1 MVFYLAIAVAT
12 VALAALVRLEPER
25 MDACRQTSGSFGKDK
40 DAQPGVCGKQNEGAL
55 GYVDTG
61 VRLCACRGY
70 GAKGVSRRQ
79 ACNMLCLFSIFTILF
94 AVSACRL
101 NVGND
106 YAKYV
111 EFMHLIACG
120 AVNYVPTEV
129 GFNVLVAALYRLSGS
144 ENFLLV
150 FGVFAFFTIGLF
162 LKAMYEQSD
171 SFGWS
176 FFLFMAFGFYF
187 STFNTVRYY
196 LALALAL
203 YAVKYVLKREWGKFL
218 LAVLVG
224 AAFHKSMFVVI
235 LLYPLA
241 ALAWKKWQLALMA
254 LFCTTFFFMQDF
266 YLRAVVF
273 LYPSYED
280 TEYLEGGVSWFN
292 ILRCAGVLALS
303 FLYYRQAVEGSRRN
317 RFYFFCNLGA
327 LVLYTCC
334 SFLPIITRIG
344 YYLNMTQIL
353 FIPAILVK
361 IKDRR
366 QRRFWS
372 VAVALAAAGYFALYL
387 MRAGQDG
394 IRVLPY
400 RTFMFHEMV
409 PILSDVN

>member
-1 MVFYLAIAVAT
+1 MFFYLMIAVGT
-12 VALAALVRLEPER
+12 VTLASFVRTVPVYGR
-25 MDACRQTSGSFGKDK
+25 T
-40 DAQPGVCGKQNEGAL
+40 
-55 GYVDTG
+55 
-61 VRLCACRGY
+61 GY
-70 GAKGVSRRQ
+70 GGTGGSRQ
-79 ACNMLCLFSIFTILF
+79 QVYNMLCLFSVFLILF

-111 EFMHLIACG
+111 EFMHLIACDFF
-120 AVNYVPTEV
+120 NYVPTET
-129 GFNVLVAALYRLSGS
+129 GFNVLVAVLYRLAGD

-203 YAVKYVLKREWGKFL
+203 YSVKYVLKKEWGKFL
-218 LAVLVG
+218 FFVLLG
-224 AAFHKSMFVVI
+224 STFHKSMLVVI
-235 LLYPLA
+235 PLYLLA
-241 ALAWKKWQLALMA
+241 ALSWKKWQLAGMA
-254 LFCTTFFFMQDF
+254 LFCTTFFYLQDF
-266 YLRAVVF
+266 YLKVVVF

-280 TEYLEGGVSWFN
+280 TEYLEGSISWFN
-292 ILRCAGVLALS
+292 ILRCLGVLVFAA
-303 FLYYRQAVEGSRRN
+303 LYYKQAVAGSRRN

-344 YYLNMTQIL
+344 YYLNITQIL
-353 FIPAILVK
+353 FIPAVLVK
-361 IKDRR
+361 IEDKR
-366 QRRFWS
+366 QKRFWS
-372 VAVALAAAGYFALYL
+372 AAIALAAAGYFALYL

-400 RTFMFHEMV
+400 QTFMFHDMV

>member
-1 MVFYLAIAVAT
+1 MIFYFMIAAAT
-12 VALAALVRLEPER
+12 VALALQIRTVPEQGAER
-25 MDACRQTSGSFGKDK
+25 HGASGISRQ
-40 DAQPGVCGKQNEGAL
+40 
-55 GYVDTG
+55 
-61 VRLCACRGY
+61 
-70 GAKGVSRRQ
+70 Q
-79 ACNMLCLFSIFTILF
+79 AYNVLCLFSIFLILF

-111 EFMHLIACG
+111 EFMHLIACD
-120 AVNYVPTEV
+120 AYNYVPTEE
-129 GFNVLVAALYRLSGS
+129 GFNALVAVLYRLAGN

-150 FGVFAFFTIGLF
+150 FGVFAFLTIGLF

-171 SFGWS
+171 SFGLS

-203 YAVKYVLKREWGKFL
+203 YSVKYVLKKEWVKFL
-218 LAVLVG
+218 LLVLLG
-224 AAFHKSMFVVI
+224 STFHKSMLVVI
-235 LLYPLA
+235 PLYFLA
-241 ALAWKKWQLALMA
+241 TLAWKKWQLALMA
-254 LFCTTFFFMQDF
+254 LFCTTFFFLQDF
-266 YLRAVVF
+266 YLKAVVF

-280 TEYLEGGVSWFN
+280 TEYLEGGISWFN
-292 ILRCAGVLALS
+292 ILRCLGVLIFAM
-303 FLYYRQAVEGSRRN
+303 LYYKQTVAGSRRN

-344 YYLNMTQIL
+344 YYLNITQIL
-353 FIPAILVK
+353 FIPAVLKK
-361 IKDRR
+361 IENKR
-366 QRRFWS
+366 QKRFWGITI
-372 VAVALAAAGYFALYL
+372 VLAASAYFLLYL
-387 MRAGQDG
+387 MRADNDG

-400 RTFMFHEMV
+400 QTFMFHDMV

>member
-1 MVFYLAIAVAT
+1 MIFYFMIAAAT
-12 VALAALVRLEPER
+12 VALALQIRTVPQQGAER
-25 MDACRQTSGSFGKDK
+25 HGASGISRQ
-40 DAQPGVCGKQNEGAL
+40 
-55 GYVDTG
+55 
-61 VRLCACRGY
+61 
-70 GAKGVSRRQ
+70 Q
-79 ACNMLCLFSIFTILF
+79 AYNVLCLFSIFLILF

-111 EFMHLIACG
+111 EFMHLIACD
-120 AVNYVPTEV
+120 AYNYVPTEA
-129 GFNVLVAALYRLSGS
+129 GFNALVAVLYRLAGN

-150 FGVFAFFTIGLF
+150 FGVFAFLTIGLF

-171 SFGWS
+171 SFGLS

-203 YAVKYVLKREWGKFL
+203 YSVKYVLKKEWVKFL
-218 LAVLVG
+218 LLVLLG
-224 AAFHKSMFVVI
+224 STFHKSMLVVI
-235 LLYPLA
+235 PLYFLA
-241 ALAWKKWQLALMA
+241 TLAWKKWQLALMA
-254 LFCTTFFFMQDF
+254 LFCTTFFFLQDF
-266 YLRAVVF
+266 YLKAVVF

-280 TEYLEGGVSWFN
+280 TEYLEGGISWFN
-292 ILRCAGVLALS
+292 ILRCLGVLIFAM
-303 FLYYRQAVEGSRRN
+303 LYYKQTVAGSRRN

-344 YYLNMTQIL
+344 YYLNITQIL
-353 FIPAILVK
+353 FIPAVLKK
-361 IKDRR
+361 IENKR
-366 QRRFWS
+366 QKRFWGITI
-372 VAVALAAAGYFALYL
+372 VLAASAYFLLYL
-387 MRAGQDG
+387 MRADNDG

-400 RTFMFHEMV
+400 QTFMFHDMV